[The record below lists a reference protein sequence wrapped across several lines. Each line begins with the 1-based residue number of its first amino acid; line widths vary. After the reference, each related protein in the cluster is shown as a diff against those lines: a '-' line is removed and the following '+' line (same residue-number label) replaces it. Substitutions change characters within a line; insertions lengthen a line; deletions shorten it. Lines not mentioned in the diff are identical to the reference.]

1 MSEVAASLSMQN
13 EEQEVQIVR
22 SVRFGRLMLVGAV
35 AGAVIALLITLTMPV
50 KEGALYTMNQIAGF
64 MLVLGGVLGMALGAF
79 LGLLLN
85 LSARRKQGYGRAVHT
100 GVTLSEAAPDDNT
113 EEDKA
118 EEVAT
123 KPGATDTDV
132 Q

>member
-1 MSEVAASLSMQN
+1 MSEVQASLSVQN

-35 AGAVIALLITLTMPV
+35 AGGILALLLTLTMPV

-64 MLVLGGVLGMALGAF
+64 MLVFGAVLGMALGAF

-100 GVTLSEAAPDDNT
+100 GVTLSDVAADDDT

-118 EEVAT
+118 ERVPT
-123 KPGATDTDV
+123 KPGVVDSDV